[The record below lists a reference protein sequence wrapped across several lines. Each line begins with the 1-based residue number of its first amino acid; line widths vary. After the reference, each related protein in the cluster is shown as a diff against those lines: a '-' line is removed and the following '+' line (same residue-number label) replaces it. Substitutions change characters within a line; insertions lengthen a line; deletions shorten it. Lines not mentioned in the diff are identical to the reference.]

1 MKNLWFMGLAVCLLL
16 VSACQ
21 QKPIERAVRG
31 SLAPGEENVVVT
43 SYCQS
48 CHLHASFEAA
58 PHVEKQQLRYG
69 EKSPLRAANQCLACH
84 LVRPETFFK
93 VEQRSTRFPHGALV
107 EMAKI
112 PKPKPPK
119 PAPRLKREKGPGP
132 QPKQEAPVPAAKQK
146 KKKRRWYFLYLF

>member
-1 MKNLWFMGLAVCLLL
+1 MKNLWLMALAVCLLL

-31 SLAPGEENVVVT
+31 SLAPAEENVVVT

-48 CHLHASFEAA
+48 CHLQREFSGS
-58 PHVEKQQLRYG
+58 PHVEKQRLRYD
-69 EKSPLRAANQCLACH
+69 EKSPLRAAGQCLACH

-93 VEQRSTRFPHGALV
+93 KEQRSTTFPHGVLV
-107 EMAKI
+107 DIAKI
-112 PKPKPPK
+112 PKPQPV
-119 PAPRLKREKGPGP
+119 PRLKREKGEGP
-132 QPKQEAPVPAAKQK
+132 APKQEAPPAAVKKEK

>member
-1 MKNLWFMGLAVCLLL
+1 MKNSWLMVLAVCLLL

-31 SLAPGEENVVVT
+31 SLAPAEENVVVT

-48 CHLHASFEAA
+48 CHLHASFQEAS
-58 PHVEKQQLRYG
+58 HVEKQRLRYD
-69 EKSPLRAANQCLACH
+69 EKSPLRAAGQCLACH

-93 VEQRSTRFPHGALV
+93 KEQRSTTFPHGVLV
-107 EMAKI
+107 DIAKI
-112 PKPKPPK
+112 PKPKPV
-119 PAPRLKREKGPGP
+119 PRMKREKGEGP
-132 QPKQEAPVPAAKQK
+132 APKQEAPPAAVKKEK